1 VEAKKDGFDISLFKL
16 LSHAHPEAVVSLTYQ
31 YRMNKDVMLLSN
43 ALVYENK
50 LQCANEEVANKVL
63 DIPDME
69 NFRKHCHPGTEQDKQ
84 LEPLQQ
90 HSEPSTLSHPQC
102 PGHSADTPCWL
113 ERALD
118 PRRSVIFID
127 TDLVPAHEV
136 QVGNSTQNPT
146 EALFIQQL
154 TEALISGGISEDD
167 IGIISVL
174 RAQLKILSRLLRS
187 RPLLDIHTVDRYQGK
202 DKECVIVSLVR
213 SNAEQH
219 VGELLKDWRRINV
232 AFTRA
237 KRKLVVFGSRH
248 TLQGSPIFSRFLE
261 LMEQQKWIMSLT
273 PMTQYQHVDL
283 LQRNALP
290 HPQSQIPVLTS
301 PRGKSHRSQ
310 HHHHLEDLDEENK
323 ENVDI
328 LTGTGSAIL
337 ADGREA
343 VVPRPPMSPQRKVF
357 RAKASVALKG
367 MPVTQN
373 ILDSL

>member
-1 VEAKKDGFDISLFKL
+1 M
-16 LSHAHPEAVVSLTYQ
+16 LSDAHPEAVVSLTYQ

-43 ALVYENK
+43 MLVYDNK
-50 LQCANEEVANKVL
+50 LRCANDEVANKVL
-63 DIPDME
+63 EIPDMDK
-69 NFRKHCHPGTEQDKQ
+69 FRNHCHPEAVQEQPQD
-84 LEPLQQ
+84 LQQ
-90 HSEPSTLSHPQC
+90 SQSENSHVSRRQC
-102 PGHSADTPCWL
+102 PGHSTDTSCWL
-113 ERALD
+113 EQALD
-118 PRRSVIFID
+118 PQRSVIFID

-248 TLQGSPIFSRFLE
+248 TLQGSPIFSQFLE
-261 LMEQQKWIMSLT
+261 LMEQQDWIMSLT
-273 PMTQYQHVDL
+273 PMTQYQHADL
-283 LQRNALP
+283 LQRD
-290 HPQSQIPVLTS
+290 QMSIIMS
-301 PRGKSHRSQ
+301 PRGKSRRGQ
-310 HHHHLEDLDEENK
+310 HHRQHLGDVDEENK

-328 LTGTGSAIL
+328 LRGSGIIAAAATGVDGSVP
-337 ADGREA
+337 A
-343 VVPRPPMSPQRKVF
+343 VLQPPTSPQRKVF

-367 MPVTQN
+367 MPITQN

>member
-1 VEAKKDGFDISLFKL
+1 
-16 LSHAHPEAVVSLTYQ
+16 
-31 YRMNKDVMLLSN
+31 MLLSN

-63 DIPDME
+63 DIPDMDK
-69 NFRKHCHPGTEQDKQ
+69 FRKHCHLETKQDKQ
-84 LEPLQQ
+84 LEPHQQ
-90 HSEPSTLSHPQC
+90 HPEPSTLSRPQC
-102 PGHSADTPCWL
+102 PGHSVDAPCWL
-113 ERALD
+113 EQALD

-136 QVGNSTQNPT
+136 QVSNSTQNPT

-154 TEALISGGISEDD
+154 TEALISGGIAEDD

-174 RAQLKILSRLLRS
+174 RAQLKILSRLLRL

-261 LMEQQKWIMSLT
+261 LMEQQNWIMSLK
-273 PMTQYQHVDL
+273 PMTQYQHANL
-283 LQRNALP
+283 LHRNALP
-290 HPQSQIPVLTS
+290 HTQSQIPVFTS
-301 PRGKSHRSQ
+301 PSGKSRQGQHDHRQ
-310 HHHHLEDLDEENK
+310 LEDVDEENK

-328 LTGTGSAIL
+328 LNVTGSDGTVV
-337 ADGREA
+337 ADGSVF
-343 VVPRPPMSPQRKVF
+343 VVPQPPVSPQRKVF